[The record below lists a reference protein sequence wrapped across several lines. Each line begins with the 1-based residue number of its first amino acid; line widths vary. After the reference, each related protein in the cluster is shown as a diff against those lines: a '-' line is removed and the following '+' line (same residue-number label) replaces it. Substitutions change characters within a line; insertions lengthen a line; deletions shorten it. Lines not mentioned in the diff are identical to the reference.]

1 MIAELPRMD
10 SIDHLPVLAEEA
22 VGLLALEPGSRV
34 IDATFGAGGHSRL
47 IASRIGPTGELV
59 AIDRDPEA
67 EHRFDEFATGAPCR
81 TRFVSGDFV
90 SALGELAEE
99 GGTWDAIL
107 FDLGVSSMQLDDPD
121 RGFSY
126 SQDGPLDMRMDT
138 GQDLT
143 AAEIVNAWPEDR
155 IAGVLRAFGEEQ
167 SAGRIAAAIAARR
180 EEKPLSTTAELAD
193 VVRKAVPAARRFGV
207 GHPARLTFQ
216 ALRIA
221 VNSELELLDVA
232 LPLAW
237 SLLRKDGRMAVIS
250 FHSLEDRR
258 VKRFFGDLAR
268 GCICPPGLPVCA
280 CGRTPEAE
288 LTPRRALK
296 TAPEEVEDN
305 PRGRSARLRGA
316 RRLAANKRES

>member
-1 MIAELPRMD
+1 MD
-10 SIDHLPVLAEEA
+10 SIDHTPVLAEEA

-47 IASRIGPTGELV
+47 ISRAIGPTGELV
-59 AIDRDPEA
+59 AIDRDPDAERRFEEAAAEGSTRMRFIRGDFATALEQLVDEA
-67 EHRFDEFATGAPCR
+67 E
-81 TRFVSGDFV
+81 V
-90 SALGELAEE
+90 
-99 GGTWDAIL
+99 WDAIL
-107 FDLGVSSMQLDDPD
+107 FDLGVSSMQLDDPE

-126 SQDGPLDMRMDT
+126 SLEGPVDMRMDPD
-138 GQDLT
+138 QELS
-143 AAEIVNAWPEDR
+143 AAEIVNEWPEDR
-155 IAGVLRAFGEEQ
+155 IAHALHAFGEEQ
-167 SAGRIAAAIAARR
+167 SARRIAAAIVARR
-180 EEKPLSTTAELAD
+180 EEKPIATTAELAD
-193 VVRKAVPAARRFGV
+193 IVREAVPAARRFGA

-221 VNSELELLDVA
+221 VNSELELIDAA

-237 SLLRKDGRMAVIS
+237 SLLRKDGRIAVIS

-288 LTPRRALK
+288 LIPRKAIQT
-296 TAPEEVEDN
+296 TADEAAEN
-305 PRGRSARLRGA
+305 PRARSARLRGA
-316 RRLAANKRES
+316 RRLTANERGS